1 LRFCVRVLSA
11 VVVLA
16 VLAPPAVASSSSAI
30 VVDAPPE
37 IECPEADFVSIQ
49 AAVAAATAGSTIKV
63 CPGLYNESVVVPKP
77 LRLSAPRHKSE
88 ATRCPSDPATDPT
101 RYAIVDS
108 PGLGDG
114 FRLQADGIVLEGF
127 VAQGNLT
134 GIVTDPAFAG
144 HRIRRAI
151 SQGNNVGIALG
162 GSGALESAVAQSC
175 VRNTS
180 VGLSSFS
187 LRRAQIR
194 GNELTGNN
202 VGISLFGGGDVEVIH
217 NSVSES
223 PVTAMRASR
232 AANVS
237 VRHNHVARAGAALLY
252 DGSTGDIRFNL
263 IEGAVA
269 EGIQL
274 RSSAGVVA
282 RFNHV
287 RESGVGVRLLR
298 TSGTTVERNAI
309 ERSQGHG
316 ILLELS
322 DTNAVERNLSRDNG
336 GDGLRVASQSSAN
349 NITGNAL
356 LGNGEYDCHDD
367 TVGAGTAGTA
377 NFWIRNLGQ
386 TENRPGL
393 CTEGLHAPALDEI
406 ASGSA

>member
-1 LRFCVRVLSA
+1 LRVCVQVLSA
-11 VVVLA
+11 IVVLA
-16 VLAPPAVASSSSAI
+16 VLAPPSVASASRPL

-37 IECPEADFVSIQ
+37 IECPHADFDSIQ
-49 AAVAAATAGSTIKV
+49 AAVAAAPAGSRIKV
-63 CPGLYNESVVVPKP
+63 CPGLYTESVVVPKP
-77 LRLSAPRHKSE
+77 LRLSAPRHRGA

-144 HRIRRAI
+144 HLVRHAI
-151 SQGNNVGIALG
+151 SQGNNVGIAFG
-162 GSGALESAVAQSC
+162 GSGALESAVERSC
-175 VRNTS
+175 VRSTS

-202 VGISLFGGGDVEVIH
+202 VGISLFGGGDVGVMH
-217 NSVSES
+217 NDVTDS

-232 AANVS
+232 ATNVS

-269 EGIQL
+269 EGILL
-274 RSSAGVVA
+274 RSSAGVLA
-282 RFNHV
+282 QFNRV

-298 TSGTTVERNAI
+298 ASGNTVERNAI

-316 ILLELS
+316 LLLEFS
-322 DTNAVERNLSRDNG
+322 DANAVERNLSRDNG
-336 GDGLRVASQSSAN
+336 GDGLRVVSQSSAN
-349 NITGNAL
+349 SITRNAL
-356 LGNGEYDCHDD
+356 LGNGEHDCHDD
-367 TVGAGTAGTA
+367 TVGAGTVGTA

-393 CTEGLHAPALDEI
+393 CTEGDHA
-406 ASGSA
+406 GG